1 MEFTVRDL
9 AQFGAIAVS
18 LVGAFITARIQ
29 IKNLMEKMAEHDKIF
44 TRVDHRL
51 DEAESARAV
60 IDSRVSTLSEI
71 NSVAALEKRNIQM
84 AELSATV
91 KMMASEIA
99 LLRKLHNGSHPPVIE
114 K

>member
-1 MEFTVRDL
+1 MEFTIRDL

-29 IKNLMEKMAEHDKIF
+29 IKQLMEKMAEHDKIF

-60 IDSRVSTLSEI
+60 LDSRVSILSEI
-71 NSVAALEKRNIQM
+71 NSVSALEKRNVQL
-84 AELSATV
+84 AEIAATQ
-91 KMMASEIA
+91 KMMVSEID
-99 LLRKLHNGSHPPVIE
+99 LLRKLHNGSHPPVTE